1 MKIRVRYERGVL
13 KPLEKLSLREGEE
26 VEVEIKGR
34 PIDKLEELVKISNV
48 KWIEEIV
55 ESSDL
60 EPI

>member
-1 MKIRVRYERGVL
+1 MKIRVRYEGGVL

>member
-1 MKIRVRYERGVL
+1 MKIRVRYEGGVL

-26 VEVEIKGR
+26 VKVEIKRR